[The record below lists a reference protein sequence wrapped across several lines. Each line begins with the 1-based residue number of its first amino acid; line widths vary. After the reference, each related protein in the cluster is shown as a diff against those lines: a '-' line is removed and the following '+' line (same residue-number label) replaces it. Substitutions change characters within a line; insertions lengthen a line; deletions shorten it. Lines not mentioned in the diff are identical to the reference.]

1 MELKDTIAG
10 MQSADYK
17 ERFVAEYE
25 QLTIR
30 FGKLSV
36 MCQKWD
42 AGELNFTPMCPRE
55 LYTKQLE
62 HMQGYLDILAER
74 AEIEGVELPDTGLFG
89 VVAGA
94 VE

>member
-1 MELKDTIAG
+1 MELKDTVAG

-25 QLTIR
+25 QLAIR

-42 AGELNFTPMCPRE
+42 AGELNFTPTCPRE

-74 AEIEGVELPDTGLFG
+74 ADIEGVELPEMYILNI
-89 VVAGA
+89 AGA
-94 VE
+94 GK

>member
-1 MELKDTIAG
+1 MELKDTVAG

-25 QLTIR
+25 QLAIR

-42 AGELNFTPMCPRE
+42 VGELDFTPTCPRE
-55 LYTKQLE
+55 LYTEHLD
-62 HMQGYLDILAER
+62 HMQGYLDTLAKR
-74 AEIEGVELPDTGLFG
+74 AEIEGVELPENVHID
-89 VVAGA
+89 VYADAGK
-94 VE
+94 